1 MEPVIITRDNNPCNT
16 FFVSVVSLED
26 HFTRSDGYVQV
37 FNLIEQRLYN
47 YLYSLRSEKRQ
58 EVCNTT
64 ANLCAT
70 DKCRGKTVIYGQKA
84 A

>member
-37 FNLIEQRLYN
+37 SIQLSNVYTIL
-47 YLYSLRSEKRQ
+47 
-58 EVCNTT
+58 
-64 ANLCAT
+64 
-70 DKCRGKTVIYGQKA
+70 
-84 A
+84 

>member
-47 YLYSLRSEKRQ
+47 RPFYSYVLSCQAFDLE
-58 EVCNTT
+58 
-64 ANLCAT
+64 
-70 DKCRGKTVIYGQKA
+70 
-84 A
+84 